1 MRITDIIQEAK
12 LSKRNRFSFE
22 LLPPLKGDGLDK
34 IFTAIDS
41 LMPYDPAFI
50 NVTCH
55 REEIKYTERPD
66 GLIEKHIVRRRPGTV
81 GVSAAIMKRYGIEVV
96 PHVICGGQSRYD
108 IEDTLIDLDFLG
120 IHNVLALRGDAM
132 HGDSRFR
139 PS

>member
-22 LLPPLKGDGLDK
+22 LLPPLKGDGLDN

-41 LMPYDPAFI
+41 LMPYNPAFI

-96 PHVICGGQSRYD
+96 PQMTCGTDRKS
-108 IEDTLIDLDFLG
+108 
-120 IHNVLALRGDAM
+120 VV
-132 HGDSRFR
+132 
-139 PS
+139 